1 MNKRVL
7 AMALIAFLGMVDAF
21 YLSIKRGS
29 GHIPCHITHGCE
41 EVLTSKYSEV
51 AGVPLSWF
59 GLGFYLA
66 VFGCTVF
73 ELSGAAQAV
82 RLVYWPAMA
91 GFLLSVSL
99 FSIQAFVLH
108 AYCEYCLAS
117 AMLVTLIFILSFFER
132 QATIARN
139 REPELGELAK
149 AADEELMRTD
159 EN

>member
-51 AGVPLSWF
+51 GGIPLSWF

-73 ELSGAAQAV
+73 ELSGAAQTA
-82 RLVYWPAMA
+82 RLVFWPAMA
-91 GFLLSVSL
+91 GFLLSVCL
-99 FSIQAFVLH
+99 VGIQAFVLH
-108 AYCEYCLAS
+108 AYCEYCLTS
-117 AMLVTLIFILSFFER
+117 ALLVTSIFALAFFER
-132 QATIARN
+132 RANIARSPDP
-139 REPELGELAK
+139 EPALQR
-149 AADEELMRTD
+149 D
-159 EN
+159 

>member
-51 AGVPLSWF
+51 GGIPLSWF
-59 GLGFYLA
+59 GLAFYLA

-73 ELSGAAQAV
+73 ELSGAARAV

-99 FSIQAFVLH
+99 VSIQAFVLH

-117 AMLVTLIFILSFFER
+117 ALLVTSIFALSFFER
-132 QATIARN
+132 QANVKRAGN
-139 REPELGELAK
+139 PEPGELANQTPG
-149 AADEELMRTD
+149 E
-159 EN
+159 